1 MTAYKQWDLTVSLQQ
16 FLRDKTGIQTDIV
29 YDGYEYSTVR
39 PLITIEQMQNNYEYN
54 VKGREAV
61 ETIYRWQIGLHASN
75 VIERGKRQEEISN
88 TLIFNDIPYFD
99 YDKSADEPVG
109 FFDVE
114 INAITPMPADDITKH
129 SVRHTVYFD
138 VELNT
143 YKRGC

>member
-1 MTAYKQWDLTVSLQQ
+1 MTAYSQWNLTVSLQQ
-16 FLRDKTGIQTDIV
+16 FLRDKTGMQTDIV
-29 YDGYEYSTVR
+29 YDGYEYSSVR

-61 ETIYRWQIGLHASN
+61 ETIYRWQVGLHASN

-99 YDKSADEPVG
+99 YEKSADEPVG

-114 INAITPMPADDITKH
+114 INAITPMPADDIAKH

>member
-1 MTAYKQWDLTVSLQQ
+1 MTEYSQWNLTVSLQQ

-29 YDGYEYSTVR
+29 YDGYEYGSVR

-54 VKGREAV
+54 VKGRRAV

-75 VIERGKRQEEISN
+75 VLERGKRQEEISN

-114 INAITPMPADDITKH
+114 INAVTPMPADDIAKH

>member
-1 MTAYKQWDLTVSLQQ
+1 MTAYSQWNLTVSLQQ
-16 FLRDKTGIQTDIV
+16 FLRDKTDIQTDIV
-29 YDGYEYSTVR
+29 YDGYEYSSVR

-61 ETIYRWQIGLHASN
+61 ETVYRWQIGLHASN

-99 YDKSADEPVG
+99 YEKSANESVG

-114 INAITPMPADDITKH
+114 INAVTPMPADDIAKH

-143 YKRGC
+143 YKRRC

>member
-1 MTAYKQWDLTVSLQQ
+1 MTAYKQWNLTVSLQQ

-29 YDGYEYSTVR
+29 YDGYEYSSVR

-75 VIERGKRQEEISN
+75 VLERGKRQEDISDI
-88 TLIFNDIPYFD
+88 LIFNDIPYFD

-109 FFDVE
+109 FFDVQ

-129 SVRHTVYFD
+129 SLRHTVYFD
-138 VELNT
+138 VELNA
-143 YKRGC
+143 YKRRC

>member
-1 MTAYKQWDLTVSLQQ
+1 MTAYKQWNLTVSLQQ
-16 FLRDKTGIQTDIV
+16 FLRDKTGIQADIV
-29 YDGYEYSTVR
+29 YDGYVYSSVR

-61 ETIYRWQIGLHASN
+61 ETIYRWQVGLHASN
-75 VIERGKRQEEISN
+75 LIERGKRQEEISN

-99 YDKSADEPVG
+99 YEKSANESVG

-114 INAITPMPADDITKH
+114 INAVTPMPADDIAKH

>member
-1 MTAYKQWDLTVSLQQ
+1 MTAYKQWNLTVSLQQ
-16 FLRDKTGIQTDIV
+16 FLRDRTGIQTDIV
-29 YDGYEYSTVR
+29 YDGYEYSSVR

-75 VIERGKRQEEISN
+75 VIERGKRQEDISDI
-88 TLIFNDIPYFD
+88 LIFNDIPYFD
-99 YDKSADEPVG
+99 YDKSADEPAG

-138 VELNT
+138 VELNA
-143 YKRGC
+143 YKRRC

>member
-1 MTAYKQWDLTVSLQQ
+1 MTAYKQWNLTVSLQQ

-29 YDGYEYSTVR
+29 YDGYEYSSVR

-61 ETIYRWQIGLHASN
+61 ETIYRWQVGLHASN
-75 VIERGKRQEEISN
+75 VIERGKRQEDISDI
-88 TLIFNDIPYFD
+88 LIFNDIPYFD
-99 YDKSADEPVG
+99 YDKPNDEPVG

-114 INAITPMPADDITKH
+114 INAVTPMPADDIAKH